1 MYLIGIPQWSCL
13 YQLCENVTFLATGV
27 NKVLKNNC
35 QCHLMIKWMYD
46 VCTLYVHTC
55 CEICFSIDINI
66 PDNIEIIESP
76 NEDSTNN
83 DDDHHDNQSDQ
94 PKKSV
99 RLYDWGK
106 SDEGKIMK
114 ISRNLSVTDEI
125 ELLRQQIAVFKRHLF
140 TKRTQISAYNEVKD
154 NLKQNDLLIH
164 NDYSGN
170 YNNKQQWVI
179 QSAYFGHASFRIF
192 TTCCYFKDEVNAIR
206 KEAITVTSETS
217 DHARNAPASCL
228 QKVIHFVREKHAHL
242 PLKLNVIVW
251 SDDCAAQFRLW
262 YVFFLLSKFEA
273 LINLSWFCN

>member
-1 MYLIGIPQWSCL
+1 MYERKRYLLWKIWDLHEIANGGSGIEEVGGDSFSNAFGLPFKFALLYDVWNYKKNMYLIGIPQWSCL

-99 RLYDWGK
+99 RL
-106 SDEGKIMK
+106 
-114 ISRNLSVTDEI
+114 
-125 ELLRQQIAVFKRHLF
+125 
-140 TKRTQISAYNEVKD
+140 
-154 NLKQNDLLIH
+154 
-164 NDYSGN
+164 
-170 YNNKQQWVI
+170 
-179 QSAYFGHASFRIF
+179 
-192 TTCCYFKDEVNAIR
+192 
-206 KEAITVTSETS
+206 
-217 DHARNAPASCL
+217 
-228 QKVIHFVREKHAHL
+228 
-242 PLKLNVIVW
+242 
-251 SDDCAAQFRLW
+251 
-262 YVFFLLSKFEA
+262 
-273 LINLSWFCN
+273 